1 MKVKGMRD
9 VLGSQSVVNRSRQH
23 TREQAVTDLT
33 RLEHEKARLERE
45 LTVWTSKQ
53 ETTSGRLAQVSAELA
68 SLQNSLYPP
77 PTTDVERPA
86 DPMRSASGPTGRDA
100 AERETP
106 WRGIPMEY

>member
-1 MKVKGMRD
+1 MKLKGMRD
-9 VLGSQSVVNRSRQH
+9 VLGSQSVVNRSRKH

-53 ETTSGRLAQVSAELA
+53 ETTAGRLTQVAAELA
-68 SLQNSLYPP
+68 SLQNSLYP
-77 PTTDVERPA
+77 TTDVERSAGPL
-86 DPMRSASGPTGRDA
+86 RSTSGPSQDRDA
-100 AERETP
+100 AEPEKP